1 MNIDRL
7 YQEALNYLYGFIDN
21 SLTHQ
26 KDITLKGADL
36 SRMLALVEALGNP
49 EQKYPTLHVAGSK
62 GKGSVSALCATAL
75 QTAGYKVGL
84 YTSPH
89 LRDFEERI
97 QINREPI
104 SRQQLVALINEMK
117 PYVAAIPGLTTFEI
131 ATALAFL
138 YFQREKVDIAVIE
151 VGLGGRLDATNVIT
165 PLVSVITAL
174 YLEHTRILG
183 NTLTEIAREKAGII
197 KPGVPVVVSPN
208 KEEALRKVYQIAAEK
223 GALVIQ
229 NGRDYRYEF
238 LSASLEGQSFLVHV
252 AGSDQPAKLCIR
264 LLGPHQLDNATTAYA
279 ALQVLRDQ
287 GFPIDENAIREGF
300 AGAEWPA
307 RFEIL
312 QANPPIVVDS
322 AHNPDAARKLR
333 ETLDEFFPGRP
344 VVIVFGVSEDKDVAG
359 MVRELAPRTQLMICS
374 KSTHPRAMDA
384 EALTELCTTLGVPAR
399 CIENIPSALREA
411 IRVAGDETLVLVT
424 GSIFVAATARIA
436 WLEKSIWESP

>member
-1 MNIDRL
+1 MNNDRL

-26 KDITLKGADL
+26 KDLTLKGADL
-36 SRMLALVEALGNP
+36 SRMLALVGALGNP
-49 EQKYPTLHVAGSK
+49 ERKYPTIHVAGSK

-97 QINREPI
+97 QINRVPI
-104 SRQQLVALINEMK
+104 PREQLVALIDEVK
-117 PYVAAIPGLTTFEI
+117 PHVAAIPGLTTFEI

-138 YFQREKVDIAVIE
+138 YFQRESVDIAVIE

-183 NTLTEIAREKAGII
+183 NTLTEIASEKAGII

-223 GALVIQ
+223 DARVVQ
-229 NGRDYRYEF
+229 NGRDYRFEF
-238 LSASLEGQSFLVHV
+238 LSASLEGQTFLVHS
-252 AGSDQPAKLCIR
+252 AGSDQPTELRIR

-279 ALQVLRDQ
+279 ALQVLREQ
-287 GFPIDENAIREGF
+287 GFPIDEKAIREGF

-312 QANPPIVVDS
+312 REEPPIVVDS

-333 ETLDEFFPGRP
+333 ETLDEFFPDQP
-344 VVIVFGVSEDKDVAG
+344 LVVVFGVSEDKDVAG
-359 MVRELAPRTQLMICS
+359 MVKELAPRTQLVICS
-374 KSTHPRAMDA
+374 ESTHPRAMKA
-384 EALTELCTTLGVPAR
+384 EALTQICTTSGLPAR
-399 CIENIPSALREA
+399 CIEDIPSALLEA
-411 IRVAGDETLVLVT
+411 IRVAGDEALVLVT

-436 WLEKSIWESP
+436 WFEGSLWE